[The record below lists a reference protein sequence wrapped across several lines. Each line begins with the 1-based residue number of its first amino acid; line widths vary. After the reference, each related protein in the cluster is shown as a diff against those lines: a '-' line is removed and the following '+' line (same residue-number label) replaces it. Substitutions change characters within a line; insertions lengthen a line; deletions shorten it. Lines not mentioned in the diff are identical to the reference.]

1 MKFELVESFRGAPGY
16 ELWENPR
23 RSAKT
28 LGRETITIAGLGAA
42 GAAALPDA
50 DIFVAGS
57 AICFEKGSQHCA
69 ANFTA
74 IRTAAARK
82 KRAHAA

>member
-1 MKFELVESFRGAPGY
+1 MKFELVESFRGAPVY

-42 GAAALPDA
+42 CAAALPEEDT
-50 DIFVAGS
+50 FVAGS
-57 AICFEKGSQHCA
+57 AICFEKCSQHCA
-69 ANFTA
+69 ANVTA

>member
-1 MKFELVESFRGAPGY
+1 MKFKLEESFRRAFGY
-16 ELWENPR
+16 DLWEDLR
-23 RSAKT
+23 LSAET

-50 DIFVAGS
+50 DTFVAGS
-57 AICFEKGSQHCA
+57 ANCFEKGSQHRA

-74 IRTAAARK
+74 IRAAAARK